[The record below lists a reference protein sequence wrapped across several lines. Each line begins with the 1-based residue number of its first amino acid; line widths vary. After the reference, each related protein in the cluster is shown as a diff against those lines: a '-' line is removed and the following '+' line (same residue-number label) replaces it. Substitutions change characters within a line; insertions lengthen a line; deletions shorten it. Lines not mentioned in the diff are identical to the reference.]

1 MFDLTPFEI
10 GLLAGLIWAIV
21 LIVWALVSMTS
32 GEASQWLVLVAY
44 IYEGFDFSTGGLLKG
59 AAWAFAD
66 GFVSAY
72 VISYVI
78 QLLI

>member
-1 MFDLTPFEI
+1 MTPFEI
-10 GLLAGLIWAIV
+10 GFLAGLVWAITLV
-21 LIVWALVSMTS
+21 VWVLVSMTS

-44 IYEGFDFSTGGLLKG
+44 IYDGFDFSPKGIFKG
-59 AAWAFAD
+59 ATWAFAD

-78 QLLI
+78 QLLL